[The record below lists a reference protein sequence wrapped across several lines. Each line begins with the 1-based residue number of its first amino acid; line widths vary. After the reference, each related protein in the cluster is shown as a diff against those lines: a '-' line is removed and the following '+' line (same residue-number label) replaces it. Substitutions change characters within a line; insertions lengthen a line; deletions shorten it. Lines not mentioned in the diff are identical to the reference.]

1 MRLFSGDC
9 SHPLLPPAVEGS
21 STHLPGILKH
31 GHNRHIIN
39 MLQVM
44 TELDQLFRYT
54 ALFLL
59 DELLSPVV
67 TPLVLIFGLS
77 HRTQVSLS
85 TLKYAVDLP
94 RFYWSLL
101 SVNIS
106 CPPKISINLLLIQE
120 IVDFFRNFTVDVV
133 GVGDVCSFAQMDVR
147 KHGHPGWQVGRH
159 D

>member
-1 MRLFSGDC
+1 M
-9 SHPLLPPAVEGS
+9 EGS
-21 STHLPGILKH
+21 GTHLPGIFEKA
-31 GHNRHIIN
+31 HNPHVTN

-85 TLKYAVDLP
+85 
-94 RFYWSLL
+94 
-101 SVNIS
+101 
-106 CPPKISINLLLIQE
+106 
-120 IVDFFRNFTVDVV
+120 
-133 GVGDVCSFAQMDVR
+133 
-147 KHGHPGWQVGRH
+147 
-159 D
+159 